1 MQVTCCQFVKSRR
14 SHNKDFVRDER
25 LIELRNYMKD
35 CFFEIYE
42 MHKNKE
48 DVVEAINRYIKA
60 IL

>member
-1 MQVTCCQFVKSRR
+1 
-14 SHNKDFVRDER
+14 
-25 LIELRNYMKD
+25 MKD

-48 DVVEAINRYIKA
+48 DVVEAINRYIKV